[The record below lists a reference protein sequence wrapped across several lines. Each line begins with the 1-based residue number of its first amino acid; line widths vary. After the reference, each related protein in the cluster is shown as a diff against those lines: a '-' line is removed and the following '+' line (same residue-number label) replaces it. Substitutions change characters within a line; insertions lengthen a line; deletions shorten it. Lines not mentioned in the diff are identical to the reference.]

1 MATTSALRGR
11 STGARLGRRAAFM
24 LQSAILITFMAAS
37 SAPTPLYGVYQA
49 RWDFSPLTLTVVFG
63 SYAVALLAALL
74 TLGSLSDHIG
84 RRPVLLGAL
93 LLEAAAMLSFG
104 LADGVEAL
112 LVARI
117 LQGVATGAAMGVLGA
132 GLLDLEHP
140 GFPGRGTLVNSVTP
154 MIGLA
159 LGALGSSVL
168 VEWLPAPTEAVY
180 VVLMVALL
188 VQALGVVHSHETA
201 QPLGGALAS
210 LRPRLAL
217 PRTARKAVLIC
228 APSVVAS
235 WALGG
240 LYLSLGPTVA
250 RTVLGSTSHL
260 LGGFVVLSLT
270 GSGAVAVLAAR
281 TATARTAM
289 SVGTLA
295 LLCGVGVTLFGI
307 QDGSAWAFF
316 AGTMVAGVGFGAGFA
331 GALRTVLPLAAP
343 QERAGLLATF
353 YVISYL
359 AFSVPAVVAGVFVVH
374 VGLLA
379 TARGYAIVVMA
390 LAATALVGLWVQR
403 PSRSAPSSA

>member
-1 MATTSALRGR
+1 
-11 STGARLGRRAAFM
+11 M

-49 RWDFSPLTLTVVFG
+49 RWDFSPITLTVVFG

-74 TLGSLSDHIG
+74 TVGSLSDHIG

-159 LGALGSSVL
+159 L
-168 VEWLPAPTEAVY
+168 
-180 VVLMVALL
+180 
-188 VQALGVVHSHETA
+188 
-201 QPLGGALAS
+201 AS

-228 APSVVAS
+228 APSAVAS